1 MSSKQWFSALLWL
14 GVALSLGR
22 AQETRQD
29 KAPEKPTS
37 APFDFSKEAYVIE
50 RILTRIS
57 AEADGTGMREHSAEI
72 KIVADAGVKD
82 FAVLNFTYTSANEAV
97 DIDYVRVRK
106 PDGTVVKTPDYNI
119 QDMPGEVSRT
129 APLYSDIHEKH
140 VAVKGLGV
148 GDVLEY
154 LVRYRV
160 IKPEVPGHF
169 WQEYSFTKNAIAK
182 DERLELSVPAGKYVK
197 VVSPEFKP
205 EIKEEAGRRI
215 YRWTHSN
222 LIVKQKDPDEIPR
235 RIPHNPDIQIT
246 TFANWEDVGNWYGG
260 LQKTQLEVTPA
271 IQAKANELTKGLKTN
286 EEKIQAIY
294 KFVSLKYHYIGLDFG
309 IGRYQPHAADDVLD
323 NGYGD
328 CKDKHTLLATLLKA
342 VGIEAW
348 PALIHASRKL
358 DVDVPSPAQFN
369 HVITVVPRGADYIWL
384 DATPEVA
391 PYRLLMLALR
401 DKGVLVIPANKPP
414 LLMTTPANPPFP
426 QEQEFSMSGKLN
438 GSGTFSGHVEQSYR
452 GDTEVLLRSAFRQVP
467 ESQWKDVAQ
476 KFSFGLG
483 FGGDVSNLK
492 ITAPDDLDRPFE
504 ISYDYLRKKY
514 ADWDRR
520 EVIAPLPPMG
530 IEVAKDAKQQKLME
544 PLPLGALGKVVYRS
558 RLELP
563 EGYTLTAP
571 AKVHLTEQFAEYT
584 SVSTVADGVM
594 TTNREMVI
602 KKNEVALAD
611 WERFRKFGRAIY
623 DDEYNLLRLEGSG
636 SSEARVG
643 EEDKDM
649 ALDEMIQEGR
659 GAAQRHDFHSAQ
671 DWFQKVIARDPKYV
685 GAHLALGGVLMMQ
698 GQMDAALTEFRKE
711 QEISPQDE
719 RAYEVPAVFLEQM
732 GKKDEAIA
740 EWRKLLKSDPSNQK
754 AAATVGNLLLGSAKY
769 NDAIEVFEAAAK
781 QAPDNVGL
789 QVSLGEAYLKAGNKE
804 QAVAHMKAAIDM
816 KDDDAMLLNNA
827 AYTMADG
834 KIGLDLAQQYAE
846 KSLSELEEQAHKP
859 DSSDELRRT
868 FEFSYVWDTLGWVYF
883 QRGDTNKAESF
894 VRASWLLR
902 QDSLV
907 GEHLGDICSKLGK
920 KAEAAHIYEL
930 AIAAIPGTM
939 TGSSPTDRIEMYQ
952 QRSKE
957 LNTRYQKLTGTVP
970 RNEIRRLPNG
980 EWTLTADQQLQ
991 QLRELKF
998 DNAKKL
1004 SGSAQFVIAFKPGEI
1019 DTVDYLSGDEDLKVL
1034 DDKLKSLHFQVAFP
1048 PVSTAVLVRT
1058 AQVECRTATCTVKL
1072 LKVEDAVSTALS
1084 RVTAQ

>member
-1 MSSKQWFSALLWL
+1 
-14 GVALSLGR
+14 
-22 AQETRQD
+22 
-29 KAPEKPTS
+29 
-37 APFDFSKEAYVIE
+37 
-50 RILTRIS
+50 
-57 AEADGTGMREHSAEI
+57 MREHSAEI

-97 DIDYVRVRK
+97 DVDYVRVRK

-197 VVSPEFKP
+197 VASPEFKP

-215 YRWTHSN
+215 YRWVHSN
-222 LIVKQKDPDEIPR
+222 LIVKQNDPDEIPR
-235 RIPHNPDIQIT
+235 RIPPNPDVQIT
-246 TFANWEDVGNWYGG
+246 TFTSWEEVGNWYGG
-260 LQKTQLEVTPA
+260 LQKTQVEVTPT
-271 IQAKANELTKGLKTN
+271 IQSKANELTKGLKTDDD
-286 EEKIQAIY
+286 KIRAIY
-294 KFVSLKYHYIGLDFG
+294 KFVSLKFHYIGLDFG
-309 IGRYQPHAADDVLD
+309 IGRYQPHSADDVLD
-323 NGYGD
+323 NEYGD

-342 VGIEAW
+342 AGIEAW
-348 PALIHASRKL
+348 PALIHSSRKL
-358 DVDVPSPAQFN
+358 DPDVPSPAQFN
-369 HVITVVPRGADYIWL
+369 HVIPSGAEKLWIDT
-384 DATPEVA
+384 TPEVA
-391 PYRLLMLALR
+391 PYRLLLNVLR
-401 DKGVLVIPANKPP
+401 NKQALVIPTSQPP
-414 LLMTTPANPPFP
+414 LLMTTPANPPFA

-438 GSGTFSGHVEQSYR
+438 GSGTFTGHAEQSFR

-467 ESQWKDVAQ
+467 ESQWKNVVQ
-476 KFSFGLG
+476 RFSYRLA
-483 FGGDVSNLK
+483 FGGDVSNVK
-492 ITAPDDLDRPFE
+492 VTPPDDLDMTFE
-504 ISYDYLRKKY
+504 MSYDYVRKTY
-514 ADWDRR
+514 GDWDNRQ
-520 EVIAPLPPMG
+520 ITPPLPPMG
-530 IEVAKDAKQQKLME
+530 VEVAKNEKQQKLLE
-544 PLPLGALGKVVYRS
+544 PLLLGALGKITYRS
-558 RLELP
+558 RVELP

-571 AKVHLTEQFAEYT
+571 ATVHLSEPYAEYT
-584 SVSTVADGVM
+584 SVTNVSDGVM
-594 TTNREMVI
+594 TTNREMVV

-611 WERFRKFGRAIY
+611 WEGFRKFGRAVY
-623 DDEYNLLRLEGSG
+623 DDEFNFLRLKGSG
-636 SSEARVG
+636 TSVEAKSG
-643 EEDKDM
+643 DEDKDTDI
-649 ALDEMIQEGR
+649 DEMMEEGKSA
-659 GAAQRHDFHSAQ
+659 GQRRDFRSAQ
-671 DWFQKVIARDPKYV
+671 DWFRKVIAKDPKYA
-685 GAHLALGGVLMMQ
+685 GAHFGLGSALMMQ
-698 GQMDAALTEFRKE
+698 GQIDAAMAEFRQE

-719 RAYEVPAVFLEQM
+719 RAYLAPAMFLEQM

-740 EWRKLLKSDPSNQK
+740 EWRKLLKADPSNQK
-754 AAATVGNLLLGSAKY
+754 AAASVGRLLIASEKY
-769 NDAIEVFEAAAK
+769 KEAIEAFETAAR
-781 QAPDNVGL
+781 QDPDNPGVQL
-789 QVSLGEAYLKAGNKE
+789 ALGGAYLKTGNKD
-804 QAVAHMKAAIDM
+804 QAIAHMKAAIDL
-816 KDDDAMLLNNA
+816 KNDDAMLLNNA
-827 AYTMADG
+827 AYTLADG

-846 KSLSELEEQAHKP
+846 KSLSELEEQANKP

-868 FEFSYVWDTLGWVYF
+868 FQFSYVWDTLGWVYF
-883 QRGDTNKAESF
+883 QRGDTNKGESF

-907 GEHLGDICSKLGK
+907 GKHLGDICAKLGK
-920 KAEAAHIYEL
+920 KTEAAHTYEL
-930 AIAAIPGTM
+930 AIAATSGTM
-939 TGSSPTDRIEMYQ
+939 TGSSPTDRSEMYQ

-957 LNTRYQKLTGTVP
+957 LNSRYQKLTGTVP

-1019 DTVDYLSGDEDLKVL
+1019 DTVDYISGDEALKVL

-1048 PVSTAVLVRT
+1048 PASTAVLVRK
-1058 AQVECRTATCTVKL
+1058 AQVECRPATCTVKL
-1072 LKVEDAVSTALS
+1072 LKVEDAVSTAPS